1 METLTLITGAST
13 GIGEQLAHLCA
24 ENGRGLVL
32 LARNQDKLEALA
44 KTLQERHGVRVETV
58 VQDLSEPNAAARTN
72 REHEERGLEIGTLI
86 NNAGF
91 GSLGAFH
98 ETDIEMQLS
107 MVRLNVEA
115 LTELT
120 HRFLPPMIARGRG
133 QILNVASTA
142 ALQPGPY
149 MAVYYATKAY
159 VLAFSEAVTEEL
171 RGTGVT
177 VTALCPG
184 PTRTEFQARANMGD
198 SPLARFGLLDA
209 RPVAELGYR
218 AMERGRA
225 VAIPGLLNKMLALS
239 VRVSPRAAV
248 RRVVRHLNLSH

>member
-1 METLTLITGAST
+1 MDRFTLVTGAST
-13 GIGEQLAHLCA
+13 GIGKELAHVCA
-24 ENGRGLVL
+24 ENGRDLVL
-32 LARNQDKLEALA
+32 LARSQDKLEALG
-44 KTLQERHGVRVETV
+44 KTLQDRNSVRVEIV
-58 VQDLSEPNAAARTN
+58 ARDLAAPNAVERT
-72 REHEERGLEIGTLI
+72 RSEVEGRGLEIGTLI

-91 GSLGAFH
+91 GNLGGFH
-98 ETDIEMQLS
+98 ETALDMQLS
-107 MVRLNVEA
+107 MLRLNIEA

-142 ALQPGPY
+142 ALQPGPF

-159 VLAFSEAVTEEL
+159 VLSFSEAITEEL

-184 PTRTEFQARANMGD
+184 PTRTEFQARANMGG
-198 SPLARFGLLDA
+198 SRLARFGLQDA

-218 AMERGRA
+218 AMERGHA
-225 VAIPGLLNKMLALS
+225 VAIPGLLNRLLALS
-239 VRVSPRAAV
+239 VRLSPRAAV
-248 RRVVRHLNLSH
+248 RRVVRHLNLAH